1 MSVINPVTMM
11 LASDAVSAVGTLHSM
26 KAQKAALSREN
37 VRYERE
43 RKVAALDAIEQE
55 NIRKDMLNETLANN
69 MAFQSAAGYYDDSR
83 SFLNISKQ
91 AEKKSEKD
99 ISNIRLQGQLI
110 DQKYRDQMFEN
121 YASYKSN
128 EFGGYVSIISG
139 LATGY
144 GNYDW
149 YKGSKGVSSVPKY
162 DYTYGKGRTNYKYG
176 L

>member
-1 MSVINPVTMM
+1 
-11 LASDAVSAVGTLHSM
+11 
-26 KAQKAALSREN
+26 
-37 VRYERE
+37 
-43 RKVAALDAIEQE
+43 
-55 NIRKDMLNETLANN
+55 
-69 MAFQSAAGYYDDSR
+69 
-83 SFLNISKQ
+83 
-91 AEKKSEKD
+91 
-99 ISNIRLQGQLI
+99 
-110 DQKYRDQMFEN
+110 MFEN

-128 EFGGYVSIISG
+128 EFGGYVSVISG